1 MKPAG
6 KLVVLL
12 LLVALTALCPAARA
26 QDVFNPTGAGA
37 PSAPADLEADELF
50 EEEPLEVWDP
60 IEPFNRGMFW
70 FNDKLYFY
78 LLKPVARGYRAVAP
92 EPVRTS
98 VGNFFSNLA
107 FPVRFVNSALQLKI
121 GDAGNE
127 LRRFLLNSTVGVAGL
142 FDPAKQNGWL
152 KKEEDL
158 GQTFGRYGVGSGFYL
173 VMPVFGP
180 TNLRDGVGRL
190 GDGYLDPVPFL
201 VPGTLEYVGVKAY
214 DRVNALSLDKD
225 TYEGIKREQL
235 DPYLFIRNAYTQ
247 RREALI
253 EK

>member
-26 QDVFNPTGAGA
+26 QDVFNPTGAGEIRE
-37 PSAPADLEADELF
+37 PAAIEEEPLF
-50 EEEPLEVWDP
+50 DEEPLEVWDP

-70 FNDKLYFY
+70 LNDKLYFY
-78 LLKPVARGYRAVAP
+78 VLKPVARGYRVTVP
-92 EPVRTS
+92 EPARIS
-98 VGNFFSNLA
+98 VGNFFSNLT
-107 FPVRFVNSALQLKI
+107 FPVRFVNSALQLKF

-142 FDPAKQNGWL
+142 FDPARQNGWV
-152 KKEEDL
+152 KKDEDL
-158 GQTFGRYGVGSGFYL
+158 GQTFGHYGAGPGFYL

-180 TNLRDGVGRL
+180 TNVRDGIGRF

-235 DPYLFIRNAYTQ
+235 DPYLFVRNAYAQ